1 MSDPDICIYLY
12 ICILFVQIN
21 VSSDVEC
28 SRETPRKSW
37 YSSKASEIFLNKTSN
52 SDFWLIVNKIWR
64 KNQHLGELG
73 LYLPFNVIVRLY
85 SLLHK

>member
-1 MSDPDICIYLY
+1 MYFVCSNKCFIRCGVQSGDSEKE
-12 ICILFVQIN
+12 LF
-21 VSSDVEC
+21 
-28 SRETPRKSW
+28 T
-37 YSSKASEIFLNKTSN
+37 SKASEIFLNKTWN